1 MTDSS
6 TSSTP
11 KKWIVGIQ
19 QHCPP
24 LGRTIGTIVK
34 MPDPGNGDMRDYAT
48 MSSTESNSNGNENGN
63 GNGSYIAEFQ
73 SMPENFSSFIVG
85 RHIIKDGD
93 IYVIN
98 RIDPLF
104 FYLATQSIDE
114 QTQTQEGI
122 NSDKSSNGTQ
132 PKKQSWQPYDQFL
145 EQSKLP
151 REIANVISEEQIQH
165 ICLTFDNEELYFKF
179 DVDKA
184 LAWLQK
190 KQERV
195 LESLVRQD
203 QRRQKSNEKN
213 SNAAKDNDQAG
224 GSISANFN
232 FGKPTPV
239 VAAPAVQENSQAAS
253 QLDTHALKMESFQI
267 ICNYLNETWSKKFIE
282 HVGYTM
288 EEVTNSAK
296 TTRKSSSIVSNDN
309 GMGSKGTVEEDS
321 TNESLAKKEAA
332 NKKTIAAARTVGN
345 KRLAKINKKGMRS
358 IGSFFGAGKPKKA
371 KR

>member
-34 MPDPGNGDMRDYAT
+34 MPDPGNGDIRDYAT
-48 MSSTESNSNGNENGN
+48 MSSTDGNAND
-63 GNGSYIAEFQ
+63 SYIAEFQ
-73 SMPENFSSFIVG
+73 SIPENFSSFIVG

-114 QTQTQEGI
+114 QQTQGGV
-122 NSDKSSNGTQ
+122 NNDRNNNAPQ

-151 REIANVISEEQIQH
+151 REIAKVITEEQIQH
-165 ICLTFDNEELYFKF
+165 ICVTFDNEERYFKF
-179 DVDKA
+179 NVDKA

-203 QRRQKSNEKN
+203 QRRRKRDENN
-213 SNAAKDNDQAG
+213 SNAAKHNDQAG

-232 FGKPTPV
+232 FVKAAP
-239 VAAPAVQENSQAAS
+239 VAADPAVQENSKAAS
-253 QLDTHALKMESFQI
+253 QPDTHALKIESFQI

-282 HVGYTM
+282 HLGYTM
-288 EEVTNSAK
+288 EQVTNSAK
-296 TTRKSSSIVSNDN
+296 TTRKSSSIVSNDI
-309 GMGSKGTVEEDS
+309 GTGSKGTIEEDS
-321 TNESLAKKEAA
+321 TNESLTKKAAA
-332 NKKTIAAARTVGN
+332 NQKTISAARTVGN
-345 KRLAKINKKGMRS
+345 KRLAKVNKKGMRS

>member
-1 MTDSS
+1 M
-6 TSSTP
+6 
-11 KKWIVGIQ
+11 IVN
-19 QHCPP
+19 
-24 LGRTIGTIVK
+24 

-48 MSSTESNSNGNENGN
+48 MSSTESNGNVSGN
-63 GNGSYIAEFQ
+63 GSGSYIAEFQ
-73 SMPENFSSFIVG
+73 SIPQNFSSFIVG

-114 QTQTQEGI
+114 GTQTQGR
-122 NSDKSSNGTQ
+122 TP
-132 PKKQSWQPYDQFL
+132 PKKQSWQPYDQFM

-151 REIANVISEEQIQH
+151 GEIANVISEEQIQH
-165 ICLTFDNEELYFKF
+165 ICLTFDNEERYFKF
-179 DVDKA
+179 NVDKA

-195 LESLVRQD
+195 LKALIRQD
-203 QRRQKSNEKN
+203 QRRKTNNEKN
-213 SNAAKDNDQAG
+213 RNAAKDNDQAG

-239 VAAPAVQENSQAAS
+239 AAAPAVQENSKAAS
-253 QLDTHALKMESFQI
+253 QPDTDALKMESFQI

-282 HVGYTM
+282 HVGSTM
-288 EEVTNSAK
+288 EQVTNSAK

-309 GMGSKGTVEEDS
+309 GMDSKGTVEEDS
-321 TNESLAKKEAA
+321 TNESLAKKAAA